1 MTPRFGRIRLMGC
14 VLAVLVVWVAGVG
27 SQSVIL
33 PPHKPAGTAATRPP
47 VAPPP
52 VPVHTTG
59 QVPAS
64 TAHPSTE
71 RHRAL
76 LDRYCVVCHSDRL
89 KTANLSLQ
97 ALDLT
102 KVAERADLWEKVI
115 RKLRAGVM
123 PPPDLPRPSL
133 ADYERLRDFLEGEID
148 RAAAGQT
155 NPGSIVL
162 HRLNRTEYA
171 NAIRDL
177 LELSIDVAALL
188 PPDDS
193 ANGFDNIAGS
203 LTISPTLL
211 ESYTTAA
218 ARVAR
223 MAVGYWKSPTEAT
236 YLASSDASQNQR
248 LEGMPFGTRGGI
260 VARHDFPAD
269 GEYKFSIQN
278 FGIGSFIPGEQLAL
292 IIDGERAHVWPYRG
306 VGLAVGMTADT
317 DGTLEVTV
325 PVRAGSRLVGATF
338 IATNYRPSLDI
349 IRQYDRKSLE
359 NNTVPQIQYY
369 PAIGFVR
376 IQGPFNAQR
385 PEDSA
390 SRRKVFPCRPTL
402 PAQEGAA
409 ASVKASARSRRSS
422 PAVEASEGGCA
433 KQILTTLA
441 RRAYRRPTT
450 ARELAT
456 LMTFFDEGRKDA
468 TFDDGIEFALRF
480 LLTSPQFLVRAEHEP
495 ASAEG
500 SGEAR
505 RSESGGG
512 SAPSARRRPQ
522 AVRPGQPYRID
533 DLELAS
539 RLSFFL
545 WSSIPDDELID
556 VASQRRLS
564 QPKVLEQQV
573 RRMLADPR
581 SDSLVSNFAQ
591 QLLYLRNLPATSP
604 DGVFYPNWDDELR
617 QSLKRESELFFESI
631 VREDRNIL
639 DLLTADYTFVNERL
653 ARHYGIPGVYGS
665 RFRRVPL
672 APDMDYRRGLLGK
685 GSFLAVTWTQNFRSS
700 PVKRGAW
707 VLENILG
714 TPPPEPPPNVPAL
727 EETKSDDGKALTL
740 REQMTRH
747 RESPAC
753 AGCHKIMDPIGFA
766 LENFDADASWRTKQG
781 GDGGMPID
789 AKVRLYD
796 GQEVDGPVG
805 LRTALLRYSP
815 QFVRMFIEKMM
826 TYALGRGLEST
837 DMPTVRAIA
846 RDGAKADNRFSAIV
860 LGVVGSAQFQMRVK
874 AAGAVPGTQ

>member
-1 MTPRFGRIRLMGC
+1 MRLRSVRILSGCALGLALVSIAALSGQSGATPARS
-14 VLAVLVVWVAGVG
+14 AA
-27 SQSVIL
+27 
-33 PPHKPAGTAATRPP
+33 PA
-47 VAPPP
+47 VAPTLGAPA
-52 VPVHTTG
+52 TA
-59 QVPAS
+59 QVSVRGVAQTPAP
-64 TAHPSTE
+64 APAI
-71 RHRAL
+71 RAL
-76 LDRYCVVCHSDRL
+76 LDQYCVTCHSDRV

-97 ALDLT
+97 GLDLT
-102 KVAERADLWEKVI
+102 KVADHAETWEKVI

-123 PPPDLPRPSL
+123 PPPDLPRPPL
-133 ADYERLRDFLEGEID
+133 AEYEGLRDWLEAEID
-148 RAAAGQT
+148 RVAVTRPNAG
-155 NPGSIVL
+155 SVVL

-177 LELSIDVAALL
+177 LDLQVDVTTLL

-211 ESYTTAA
+211 ESYATAA

-223 MAVGYWKSPTEAT
+223 MAVGYWKSPAEAT

-248 LEGMPFGTRGGI
+248 LAGMPFGTRGGI

-278 FGIGSFIPGEQLAL
+278 FGIGSFIPNEQLAL

-306 VGLAVGMTADT
+306 VGMAVGMTADS

-325 PVRAGSRLVGATF
+325 PVRAGSRLLGATF
-338 IATNYRPSLDI
+338 LATNYRPSLDI

-359 NNTVPQIQYY
+359 NNSIPQLQYP

-390 SRRKVFPCRPTL
+390 SRRKVLTCRP
-402 PAQEGAA
+402 
-409 ASVKASARSRRSS
+409 ASAEVTAGKPAIAAEEVTCARR
-422 PAVEASEGGCA
+422 
-433 KQILTTLA
+433 ILTTLA
-441 RRAYRRPTT
+441 RRAYRRPPT
-450 ARELAT
+450 APEIAAV
-456 LMTFFDEGRKDA
+456 MSFFDQGRADA
-468 TFDDGIEFALRF
+468 TFDDGIEYGLRF
-480 LLTSPQFLVRAEHEP
+480 LLASPQFLVRAEREP
-495 ASAEG
+495 A
-500 SGEAR
+500 
-505 RSESGGG
+505 
-512 SAPSARRRPQ
+512 
-522 AVRPGQPYRID
+522 AVRAGQPYRIT

-545 WSSIPDDELID
+545 WSSLPDDELIGL
-556 VASQRRLS
+556 ASQGRLS
-564 QPKVLEQQV
+564 QPRVLEQQV
-573 RRMLADPR
+573 RRMLAERR
-581 SDSLVSNFAQ
+581 SDALVSNFAQ

-617 QSLKRESELFFESI
+617 QSLKRESELFFDSI
-631 VREDRNIL
+631 IREDRDIV
-639 DLLTADYTFVNERL
+639 DLLSADYTFVDERL
-653 ARHYGIPGVYGS
+653 ARHYGIPNIYGS
-665 RFRRVPL
+665 RFRRVTLP
-672 APDMDYRRGLLGK
+672 AEMDYRRGLLGK

-700 PVKRGAW
+700 PVKRGVW

-727 EETKSDDGKALTL
+727 EDTKSEDGKTLTL
-740 REQMTRH
+740 REQMTLH
-747 RESPAC
+747 RSSPTC

-766 LENFDADASWRTKQG
+766 LENFDADASWRSKQG

-789 AKVRLYD
+789 ARVKLFD
-796 GQEVDGPVG
+796 GQVVDGPVG

-815 QFVRMFIEKMM
+815 QFVRMFVEKMM
-826 TYALGRGLEST
+826 TYAIGRGLEYT

-846 RDGAKADNRFSAIV
+846 GQVEKDNRFSAIV
-860 LGVVGSAQFQMRVK
+860 LGVVKSAQFQMRVK
-874 AAGAVPGTQ
+874 TPERAVSTQ